1 MWLNRT
7 CCQVCWK
14 KIPELGHK
22 EEESELHYF
31 IPFWLCTL
39 LFFFSSYFL
48 SSPSHFLTEEC
59 NQEFNLLIVFVCH
72 VNVLLRFD
80 INYKKVSI
88 HFKQWVSICFDRLQ
102 NYSLLNN
109 WILWRTSLN
118 YGNFHFTRVMYNVVS
133 GCLSYNQTST
143 KITKTTSCNDHTSF
157 TCR

>member
-1 MWLNRT
+1 MLKRRYQSWDTR
-7 CCQVCWK
+7 K
-14 KIPELGHK
+14 KSQNYIILFLFG
-22 EEESELHYF
+22 YVY
-31 IPFWLCTL
+31 C
-39 LFFFSSYFL
+39 FFFFFSYFL
-48 SSPSHFLTEEC
+48 SPPSHFLTEEC

-109 WILWRTSLN
+109 WILRRTSLN
-118 YGNFHFTRVMYNVVS
+118 YGNFHFMRVMYNVVS